1 MRFKI
6 HLKRVVAFLD
16 CIPSFLLRSC
26 VSLSSP
32 LLVTDAVPT
41 VAERGIE
48 LKVSLIVAERELEL
62 EVCWIVTER
71 RIELKVSLT
80 VARRGIEFKDN
91 LFVAERGIELKV
103 SLFVA
108 ESGIEIEVSLIVS
121 TYPRHQLHRLATGA
135 AVVVDHYSL
144 DCLEN
149 DVEDSQLPF
158 FNQSTLSDT
167 HRQANVFSLPP
178 LFLCVNNRLFVY
190 SASVSA
196 LIPHSHKH
204 RSNRLPSHVAPLLL

>member
-1 MRFKI
+1 MSGFKDNLDIVCALLKDNSLAHFVSRGFCLLAGGYEALSYNRLKKRPMGFKI

-16 CIPSFLLRSC
+16 CIPSFLLSCC
-26 VSLSSP
+26 VSLSAP
-32 LLVTDAVPT
+32 LLVTDTVPT
-41 VAERGIE
+41 VAERG
-48 LKVSLIVAERELEL
+48 
-62 EVCWIVTER
+62 
-71 RIELKVSLT
+71 IELKVSLT

-121 TYPRHQLHRLATGA
+121 TYPRHQLLRLATGA

-158 FNQSTLSDT
+158 FNQST
-167 HRQANVFSLPP
+167 F
-178 LFLCVNNRLFVY
+178 
-190 SASVSA
+190 
-196 LIPHSHKH
+196 
-204 RSNRLPSHVAPLLL
+204 

>member
-16 CIPSFLLRSC
+16 CIPSFLLSCC
-26 VSLSSP
+26 VSLSAP
-32 LLVTDAVPT
+32 LLVTDTVPT

-48 LKVSLIVAERELEL
+48 LKVSLTVAE
-62 EVCWIVTER
+62 
-71 RIELKVSLT
+71 
-80 VARRGIEFKDN
+80 RGIEFKDN
-91 LFVAERGIELKV
+91 
-103 SLFVA
+103 LFVA
-108 ESGIEIEVSLIVS
+108 ESGIEIEVSLIIS
-121 TYPRHQLHRLATGA
+121 TYLHHQLHRLATGA

-178 LFLCVNNRLFVY
+178 LFLCVNNRPFVY